1 MLDTGGKLEG
11 DCVVPEDVDGGL
23 AVVNSTVAAEED
35 DTVEVS
41 VAVLVCV
48 TVEDITVDVY
58 SVDADDTG
66 VLDDVVVNGR
76 SVDADVGLLDV
87 VIVDGRL
94 VDVDIVLLDV
104 SEDAA
109 PLSV

>member
-1 MLDTGGKLEG
+1 M
-11 DCVVPEDVDGGL
+11 
-23 AVVNSTVAAEED
+23 AAEED